1 MKNTTASFTKN
12 QANHPDLNM
21 SPENHLGH
29 EVRTDRFPSL
39 PSLSEILEGTVRE
52 AAAYL
57 GVDRVLIYRLPENSS
72 SKVVAE
78 ACQQQR
84 LPSLLGQTLPTAF
97 LPQQVR
103 QPSPQICQWEI
114 VDVDA
119 QQKTLLGLDSIRE
132 IPQQGNRN
140 SGLTREAMYRAP
152 VDPERLQLLLEYNI
166 QTSLT
171 IPIWQQ
177 NHLWGM
183 LFVHHSSSYFFS
195 QHQLQLLQMLL
206 DRISAAIAQPK
217 QPHIEHSIEAQ
228 NTNECGDRY
237 NHNFSP
243 MSKSAEIDPNQ
254 KQLLLESELRQAISR
269 EEFVLYYQPQIDL
282 KTGEIS
288 GMEALIRWQH
298 PRRGLVSPKEF
309 IPIAEETG
317 LICQIGEWVLR
328 TACQQHQEWVSQG
341 VAPVQMAVNL
351 SARQF
356 QRPDLVDNILEILA
370 DTQMD
375 PQYLEIEI
383 TESTAVQDVPF
394 TIQILQ
400 RLQQAGIQIA
410 IDDFGTGYSSLNA
423 IKHFPVDT
431 LKIDRCFVRDLMS
444 DSTDVAIAKT
454 IIALGQGL
462 NMRVLAEGVET
473 PEQLE
478 LLRSLQCD
486 FVQGYLFGKPM
497 SRDAAAS
504 LLQRQLF
511 VDNNWQ
517 GTLATFTSSYAELDM
532 EFDGRGSYPPTS
544 TNYLANG
551 HLPFHCDPIVQHQ
564 VRLLYR
570 KNQKLQEQ
578 LQRYQELEASWK
590 QQFQREQLV
599 AQMTQKI
606 HQSLNLKDILNT
618 TVTEVREF
626 LQADRVMVYRFQPD
640 WRGKV
645 VVESTA
651 DGVQSLL
658 GMIIN
663 DRCFRE
669 KYLTAYQQGKILAVD
684 DIYDSHFSPCHIE
697 FLEQFQIK
705 ANLILPIIHEDNLWG
720 LIFVHQCHQPR
731 HWQESEIQLLSIL
744 ANQTAIAIHQAQ
756 LYQQLQAANQELH
769 HLAIVDGLTGVA
781 NRRYFDEYLYQQ
793 WQNLC
798 ERNAPLSLILCDLDR
813 FKEYN
818 DTFGHQAGDEVLKQ
832 VADAMERSV
841 KRSTEMV
848 ARYGGEEFAIILPNT
863 DGTAA
868 TRIAQE
874 IRVRVRALDFSP
886 PDDDTE
892 RSITL
897 SLGVATVVPDTL
909 SSPEELVA
917 RADKALYL
925 AKSEGRDRVVW
936 QDSWSPANNS
946 NQTSDGTIEMPY
958 RAAS

>member
-1 MKNTTASFTKN
+1 MASFAHN
-12 QANHPDLNM
+12 QPLRSDMNSIQQNHSRHQI
-21 SPENHLGH
+21 SP
-29 EVRTDRFPSL
+29 FPSF
-39 PSLSEILEGTVRE
+39 SEILEGTVRE

-57 GVDRVLIYRLPENSS
+57 GVDRVFVYRLPKTRC
-72 SKVVAE
+72 SKVIAE
-78 ACQQQR
+78 ACQKEQ
-84 LPSLLGQTLPTAF
+84 LPSLLGQSLPTAL

-103 QPSPQICQWEI
+103 QPSPQFCQWEI

-119 QQKTLLGLDSIRE
+119 QQKTMLGTELVGEVS
-132 IPQQGNRN
+132 QQKNGNHQFPRDGN
-140 SGLTREAMYRAP
+140 MYRAP
-152 VDPERLQLLLEYNI
+152 VNPDRLQLLLEYNV
-166 QTSLT
+166 QTLLT

-177 NHLWGM
+177 DTLWGM
-183 LFVHHSSSYFFS
+183 LFVQHSKAYFFS
-195 QHQLQLLQMLL
+195 QHQLQLVQMLVN
-206 DRISAAIAQPK
+206 RISSAIAAEEQRK
-217 QPHIEHSIEAQ
+217 IGESLNLQQ
-228 NTNECGDRY
+228 TNPSASSNG
-237 NHNFSP
+237 NHPS
-243 MSKSAEIDPNQ
+243 SASANSTSEQDQ
-254 KQLLLESELRQAISR
+254 KQGSLESELRQAIAR

-298 PRRGLVSPKEF
+298 PRRGRVSPKEF
-309 IPIAEETG
+309 IPVAEESG
-317 LICQIGEWVLR
+317 LICKIGEWVLR
-328 TACQQHQEWVSQG
+328 TACQQHQEWISQG
-341 VAPVQMAVNL
+341 AAPVQMAVNL

-356 QRPDLVDNILEILA
+356 QRPDLVENILEILA
-370 DTQMD
+370 EAEMD
-375 PQYLEIEI
+375 PKYLEIEI

-394 TIQILQ
+394 TIQLLQ
-400 RLQQAGIQIA
+400 RLQQAGVQIA

-444 DSTDVAIAKT
+444 DSTDAAIAKT
-454 IIALGQGL
+454 IISLGQGL

-473 PEQLE
+473 PEQIE

-486 FVQGYLFGKPM
+486 FVQGFLFSKPM
-497 SRDAAAS
+497 SREAAIS
-504 LLQRQLF
+504 LLKRQLF
-511 VDNNWQ
+511 VDNHWQ
-517 GTLATFTSSYAELDM
+517 GTLASLADSHADIDIEFNSHPPHPQTSS
-532 EFDGRGSYPPTS
+532 
-544 TNYLANG
+544 NYLANG

-564 VRLLYR
+564 VRLLHR
-570 KNQKLQEQ
+570 KNQKLQAQ
-578 LQRYQELEASWK
+578 LQKYQALEASWK

-645 VVESTA
+645 VVESA
-651 DGVQSLL
+651 AEDVQSLL

-669 KYLTAYQQGKILAVD
+669 KYLSAYQQGKVLAVD
-684 DIYDSHFSPCHIE
+684 DIYDSHFSACHIE

-720 LIFVHQCHQPR
+720 LIFVHQCHQSR

-781 NRRYFDEYLYQQ
+781 NRRYFDEYLSQQ

-798 ERNAPLSLILCDLDR
+798 QRNAPLSLILCDLDQ

-818 DTFGHQAGDEVLKQ
+818 DTFGHQAGDKALKQ

-841 KRSTEMV
+841 KHSTEMV
-848 ARYGGEEFAIILPNT
+848 ARYGGEEFAIILPDI

-886 PDDDTE
+886 PYKE
-892 RSITL
+892 NASSITI

-909 SSPEELVA
+909 SSAEELVA
-917 RADKALYL
+917 KADQALYM

-936 QDSWSPANNS
+936 QDSWSPPNNS

>member
-1 MKNTTASFTKN
+1 MKNTTASF
-12 QANHPDLNM
+12 ANHQAKKSAMNAFQG
-21 SPENHLGH
+21 SHSCHNAG
-29 EVRTDRFPSL
+29 DRL
-39 PSLSEILEGTVRE
+39 PSMPNLSDILEGTVRE

-57 GVDRVLIYRLPENSS
+57 GVDRVFIYRLPKDRC
-72 SKVVAE
+72 SKVIAE
-78 ACQQQR
+78 ACQQER
-84 LPSLLGQTLPTAF
+84 LPSLLGQNLPTAL

-103 QPSPQICQWEI
+103 SAPKQGCQWEI

-119 QQKTLLGLDSIRE
+119 QQKTMLGVESIAE
-132 IPQQGNRN
+132 GIHQSHECSQV
-140 SGLTREAMYRAP
+140 TRDTMYRAS
-152 VDPERLQLLLEYNI
+152 VDPDRLQLLLEYQV

-171 IPIWQQ
+171 VPIWQQ
-177 NHLWGM
+177 KNLWGI
-183 LFVHHSSSYFFS
+183 LFVHHSQTYFFS
-195 QHQLQLLQMLL
+195 QHQLQFLQTIIN
-206 DRISAAIAQPK
+206 RISTAIAQGEQSQIGQFLDMENTK
-217 QPHIEHSIEAQ
+217 TQVNGNGKHLFAIEGSYA
-228 NTNECGDRY
+228 NE
-237 NHNFSP
+237 
-243 MSKSAEIDPNQ
+243 EQQ
-254 KQLLLESELRQAISR
+254 KQLLLEAELRQAIAR
-269 EEFVLYYQPQIDL
+269 EEFLLYYQPQIDL

-288 GMEALIRWQH
+288 GLEALIRWQH
-298 PRRGLVSPKEF
+298 PRRGLISPKEF
-309 IPIAEETG
+309 IPVAEETG
-317 LICQIGEWVLR
+317 LICQIGEWVLH
-328 TACQQHQEWVSQG
+328 TACQQHQEWLAQG
-341 VAPVQMAVNL
+341 VAPVPIAVNL

-356 QRPDLVDNILEILA
+356 QRPDLVDNILDILA
-370 DTQMD
+370 QTQMD
-375 PQYLEIEI
+375 PKYLEIEI
-383 TESTAVQDVPF
+383 TESTAVRDVPF

-400 RLQQAGIQIA
+400 QLQQAGIRIS

-423 IKHFPVDT
+423 IKNFPVDT

-473 PEQLE
+473 PEQME

-497 SRDAAAS
+497 NREAAAS
-504 LLQRQLF
+504 LLQRHLF

-517 GTLATFTSSYAELDM
+517 GTLAPFATSPGEM
-532 EFDGRGSYPPTS
+532 EIEFDSSSSTPQTS
-544 TNYLANG
+544 PNYLANG

-578 LQRYQELEASWK
+578 LRKYQELEASWK
-590 QQFQREQLV
+590 QQFKREQLV

-606 HQSLNLKDILNT
+606 HQSLNLKDILNA
-618 TVTEVREF
+618 TVTQVREF

-640 WRGKV
+640 YRGKV

-651 DGVQSLL
+651 ENVPSLL

-663 DRCFRE
+663 DNCFRE
-669 KYLTAYQQGKILAVD
+669 KYVSAYKQGKILAVD
-684 DIYDSHFSPCHIE
+684 NIYDSHFSPCHIE
-697 FLEQFQIK
+697 FLEQFQVK
-705 ANLILPIIHEDNLWG
+705 ANLILPIIHEDHLWG
-720 LIFVHQCHQPR
+720 LIFVHQCHQSR

-793 WQNLC
+793 WQTLC
-798 ERNAPLSLILCDLDR
+798 QRNAPLSLILCDLDQ

-818 DTFGHQAGDEVLKQ
+818 DTFGHQAGDEALKQ

-848 ARYGGEEFAIILPNT
+848 ARYGGEEFAIILPHT
-863 DGTAA
+863 DSAA
-868 TRIAQE
+868 AMRIAEE

-886 PDDDTE
+886 SDNSVG
-892 RSITL
+892 RNLTL
-897 SLGVATVVPDTL
+897 SLGVATMVPDAL
-909 SSPEELVA
+909 SSPENLVA
-917 RADKALYL
+917 KADQALYV

-936 QDSWSPANNS
+936 QDSSWSPES
-946 NQTSDGTIEMPY
+946 KDGPSSD
-958 RAAS
+958 RVAS

>member
-1 MKNTTASFTKN
+1 MKNTTAGFGKN
-12 QANHPDLNM
+12 QANHPNMNM
-21 SPENHLGH
+21 SPENHLAH
-29 EVRTDRFPSL
+29 EVRTERFPSL
-39 PSLSEILEGTVRE
+39 PSLSEILEETVRE

-57 GVDRVLIYRLPENSS
+57 GVDRVLIYHLPENRS

-84 LPSLLGQTLPTAF
+84 LSSLLGQTLPTAL

-103 QPSPQICQWEI
+103 QPSPQFCRWEI

-119 QQKTLLGLDSIRE
+119 QQKTLLGIDSIGE
-132 IPQQGNRN
+132 IPHQGNGN
-140 SGLTREAMYRAP
+140 DGLTREAMYRAP
-152 VDPERLQLLLEYNI
+152 VDPERLQVLLEYNI

-177 NHLWGM
+177 NQLWGM
-183 LFVHHSSSYFFS
+183 LFVHHSKSYFCS
-195 QHQLQLLQMLL
+195 QHQLQLLQMLV
-206 DRISAAIAQPK
+206 DRISAAIAQQDRCQIGK
-217 QPHIEHSIEAQ
+217 VVAIK
-228 NTNECGDRY
+228 NTNECNDGDR
-237 NHNFSP
+237 HDLSP
-243 MSKSAEIDPNQ
+243 MSTSPETDPDG
-254 KQLLLESELRQAISR
+254 KQLLLESQLRQAIAR
-269 EEFVLYYQPQIDL
+269 EEFVLYYQPQIDF

-288 GMEALIRWQH
+288 GMESLIRWQH
-298 PRRGLVSPKEF
+298 PQRGLRLPKDF

-328 TACQQHQEWVSQG
+328 TACQQHQDWVSQG
-341 VAPVQMAVNL
+341 IAPVKMAVNL

-356 QRPDLVDNILEILA
+356 QRPNLVDNILEILA

-383 TESTAVQDVPF
+383 TESTAVQDVPL

-497 SRDAAAS
+497 SREAAAS

-517 GTLATFTSSYAELDM
+517 GTLASFTSSHAELDM
-532 EFDGRGSYPPTS
+532 EFDGKGSYPPTS

-606 HQSLNLKDILNT
+606 HQSLNLKEILNT

-663 DRCFRE
+663 DNCFQE
-669 KYLTAYQQGKILAVD
+669 KYLSAYQQGKVLAVD
-684 DIYDSHFSPCHIE
+684 DIYDSHFSACHIE

-720 LIFVHQCHQPR
+720 LLFVHQCHQPR
-731 HWQESEIQLLSIL
+731 HWKESEIQLLSIL

-756 LYQQLQAANQELH
+756 LYQQLQAANQQLH

-781 NRRYFDEYLYQQ
+781 NRRYFDEYMYQQ

-818 DTFGHQAGDEVLKQ
+818 DTFGHQAGDTALKQ

-841 KRSTEMV
+841 KHSTEMV
-848 ARYGGEEFAIILPNT
+848 ARYGGEEFAIILPDT

-886 PDDDTE
+886 PDDNAE
-892 RSITL
+892 HSLTL

-909 SSPEELVA
+909 SSPEDLVA
-917 RADKALYL
+917 SADKALYL

-936 QDSWSPANNS
+936 QDSWSPAHNPDQSCN
-946 NQTSDGTIEMPY
+946 GTIEIPD